1 MIHNKEL
8 TNNFTTKSGVK
19 VVMHGKLN
27 VEILAKK
34 LLSIYYQEK

>member
-1 MIHNKEL
+1 MLNEKEL
-8 TNNFTTKSGVK
+8 TTNFTSKSGVK